1 MRMFLDSG
9 WQLNGDL
16 KIFAFN
22 QLPVNF
28 KFGRSP
34 IATWYFTSVLLTN
47 CHTCYYESK
56 ASVVFECNPPTRR
69 RYLGFKGTAEEER
82 EFDRYLELLV
92 KPQPAE

>member
-1 MRMFLDSG
+1 
-9 WQLNGDL
+9 LNGDL

-28 KFGRSP
+28 KFGLSP

-56 ASVVFECNPPTRR
+56 ASVVFECNPPTVR

-82 EFDRYLELLV
+82 EFDMYLELLV